1 MMSSVCAA
9 TGHRMNCREIML
21 FAGAQPRRRSSSSGR
36 RSTTTGLPS
45 TRHALQLVEESV
57 ELKRANPREAIIA
70 TGWSQMVRR
79 RILDSEQ
86 VV

>member
-1 MMSSVCAA
+1 
-9 TGHRMNCREIML
+9 
-21 FAGAQPRRRSSSSGR
+21 
-36 RSTTTGLPS
+36 
-45 TRHALQLVEESV
+45 LQLVEESV

-70 TGWSQMVRR
+70 TGWSQMIRR